1 MNRRSKRSAFTVFPL
16 FLAFLAFAGCGT
28 RTDISEGTEYIKAM
42 EQRDPAEAQKV
53 IAEAEAAFREVL
65 EKAALE
71 AAASETAANDGTY
84 TTVTWQNEAEH
95 EAARAALYE
104 DLVNQAQSGII
115 RELSVDETAAYQ
127 AVFADTVIIGDSMAQ
142 SVYDYGF
149 LDGAHVFFSRGAIV
163 RDLSEQI
170 AEACAMLP
178 SKVIFFTGLNDT
190 DHETVE
196 SYVEAYA
203 SQVAYVRSLLPE
215 AQIFICS
222 MTPPSDIL
230 AAKRDDLAQSVYYT
244 AALRDWCAYGEAIY
258 IDQDILVRQD
268 LYLEDGIHFEMRYFY
283 LWIQY
288 VALMCGLI

>member
-1 MNRRSKRSAFTVFPL
+1 MNRHSKRSVFKALPFLLVL
-16 FLAFLAFAGCGT
+16 FVSAGCGAG
-28 RTDISEGTEYIKAM
+28 TDISEGTEYIKEM
-42 EQRDPAEAQKV
+42 EQRDPAETQRV
-53 IAEAEAAFREVL
+53 ITEAEEALQAQREK
-65 EKAALE
+65 EALE
-71 AAASETAANDGTY
+71 AAALEGADGSAPEQEYQAND
-84 TTVTWQNEAEH
+84 AEH

-104 DLVNQAQSGII
+104 DIVTQAQSGVI
-115 RELSVDETAAYQ
+115 RELSLDEIAAYQ

-149 LDGAHVFFSRGAIV
+149 LDGAHVFFNRGAIV
-163 RDLSEQI
+163 RDLTEQI
-170 AEACAMLP
+170 TEACAMLP
-178 SKVIFFTGLNDT
+178 SNVIFFTGLNDT

-215 AQIFICS
+215 ARIFICS

-230 AAKRDDLAQSVYYT
+230 ASERDDLAQSVYYT
-244 AALRDWCAYGEAIY
+244 AALRDWCAYGGVIY

-268 LYLEDGIHFEMRYFY
+268 LYLEDGIHFDMRYFY